1 MPQQLKELKKFYND
15 KYKNLIVKDDVI
27 YYDGLSYILAYE
39 AIDMITNIN
48 NNIEMHLIDHINKY
62 INLHFEIKKK
72 AEQITKD
79 NKDKNIR
86 KEKHKELYA
95 EFRKVKSDLLSFNDM
110 TSDVKYH
117 DWIKEERKRLFPKK
131 TKFEKFE

>member
-1 MPQQLKELKKFYND
+1 
-15 KYKNLIVKDDVI
+15 
-27 YYDGLSYILAYE
+27 
-39 AIDMITNIN
+39 MITNIN

-95 EFRKVKSDLLSFNDM
+95 EFRKVKNDLLSLIKDYVLIINYYVFRYIR
-110 TSDVKYH
+110 SKYNSL
-117 DWIKEERKRLFPKK
+117 WFYG
-131 TKFEKFE
+131 